1 VPRPT
6 RTPIGLQLAGVA
18 RVVSRA
24 FDDALA
30 EAGGSVPAWLVLI
43 AVKRLQRANQRELAD
58 AVGIQGATLTYHLNA
73 MEAAGLVIRRRNS
86 ENRRTHTV
94 ELTPGGEALFLR
106 LRDAVQAFDRKL
118 RSGLGG
124 VDIAELERL
133 LGRLRENAASSPRS
147 EA

>member
-30 EAGGSVPAWLVLI
+30 EAGGSVPVWLVLI
-43 AVKRLQRANQRELAD
+43 AVKGRQQANQRELA
-58 AVGIQGATLTYHLNA
+58 ATVGIQGATLTYHLNA
-73 MEAAGLVIRRRNS
+73 MEAAGLVIRRRNP

-94 ELTPGGEALFLR
+94 ALTADGEALFLR
-106 LRDAVQAFDRKL
+106 LREAVHGFDRQL
-118 RSGLGG
+118 RAGLAE

-133 LGRLRENAASSPRS
+133 LGRLRQNAVPTPRS
-147 EA
+147 DG